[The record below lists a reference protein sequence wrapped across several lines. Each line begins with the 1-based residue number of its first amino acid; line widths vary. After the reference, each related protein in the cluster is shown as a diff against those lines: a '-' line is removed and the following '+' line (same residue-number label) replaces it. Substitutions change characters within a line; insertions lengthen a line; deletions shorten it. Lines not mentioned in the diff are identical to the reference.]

1 VLGPDYAHG
10 SNLIANASGARLSK
24 TTLAW
29 RIENDGQTFV
39 VGEVGGTRSIAPKRL
54 LIATGAMERPIP
66 LPGAMLPGVMY
77 AGAAQLLLKTVGL
90 VPAGDFVLLGSGPLL
105 LLLAKQLVGTVRT
118 KFLSEAGRSHSVS
131 G

>member
-1 VLGPDYAHG
+1 M
-10 SNLIANASGARLSK
+10 
-24 TTLAW
+24 
-29 RIENDGQTFV
+29 

-105 LLLAKQLVGTVRT
+105 LLLAKQLVACNLPPSWIPPHAPVLARPCAAC
-118 KFLSEAGRSHSVS
+118 LRH
-131 G
+131 